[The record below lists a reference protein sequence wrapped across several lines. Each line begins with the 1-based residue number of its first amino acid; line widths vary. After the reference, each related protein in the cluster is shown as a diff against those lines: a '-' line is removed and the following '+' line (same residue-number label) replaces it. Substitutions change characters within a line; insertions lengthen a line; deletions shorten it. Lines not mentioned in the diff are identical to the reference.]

1 MPTRRRYNDAAM
13 VRAVTALVIVL
24 ALARGAAARAV
35 EVEVAGVGVDAASG
49 NPVVRLV
56 ETARG
61 GNAATRELPIWVG
74 PFEAQAIVMEM
85 QGMAPPR
92 PLTHDLMK
100 RLVERLGGKLTRV
113 EVAELRDSTYIAT
126 VHLEGPGGK
135 PVTVDARPSD
145 AIALALRLHAPILVA
160 EDLFRQPSPPTPAAA
175 RVWGLTVQDMTPEVA
190 PFFAVPG
197 GGGVLVSD
205 VDTAA
210 PAREVR
216 RGDVITGL
224 DGDPV
229 ASVGEL
235 ARRAA
240 ARGGDGSVR
249 LSLRRAGKH
258 LDVTFAAP

>member
-1 MPTRRRYNDAAM
+1 MPARRRYNGGAM
-13 VRAVTALVIVL
+13 VRAVTALVIAL

-61 GNAATRELPIWVG
+61 GDAGARELPIWVG

-85 QGMAPPR
+85 RGMAPPR

-160 EDLFRQPSPPTPAAA
+160 EDLFRQPPPPTLAA

-190 PFFAVPG
+190 PFFAVQG
-197 GGGVLVSD
+197 GGGVLSPTWTPPRRRARCVGATSSRGS
-205 VDTAA
+205 TGTRWRRSASSRAA
-210 PAREVR
+210 R
-216 RGDVITGL
+216 
-224 DGDPV
+224 
-229 ASVGEL
+229 
-235 ARRAA
+235 RRAA
-240 ARGGDGSVR
+240 AKAASGSR
-249 LSLRRAGKH
+249 SG
-258 LDVTFAAP
+258 APASTST

>member
-1 MPTRRRYNDAAM
+1 MPARRRYNDGAM

-35 EVEVAGVGVDAASG
+35 AVEVAGVGVDAASG

-61 GNAATRELPIWVG
+61 GGAAARELPIWVG

-160 EDLFRQPSPPTPAAA
+160 EDLFRQPPPTPPPA

-197 GGGVLVSD
+197 GGGVLVSH
-205 VDTAA
+205 VDAAA

-229 ASVGEL
+229 VSVGEL

-240 ARGGDGSVR
+240 ARGGEGSIR
-249 LSLRRAGKH
+249 LSLRRAGKQ